1 MLYPLKFK
9 PFFKEKIWGGEKI
22 KKVLHRPVGNMDH
35 CGESWEISAIEDNVS
50 VVANGFFAEENDL
63 NELIEIYMGDLL
75 GDKVYDQYGLGFP
88 LLIKYIDA
96 TDDLSVQVHP
106 DDQLAQERYGMNGK
120 TEMWYV
126 IEADKGAG
134 LYVGFK
140 DGVTR
145 DQYWNAVESGTI
157 DQLLRFYPVKKGDVF
172 FIPAG
177 TVHAIGKGVLLAE
190 IQQPSD
196 VTYRIFD
203 WNRVDDQGNS
213 RELHVDEAF
222 DAIHFEDDQAQV
234 DSDNTGKSELP
245 KEKERASS
253 QNDTSSHQK
262 ETVISDKT
270 EIPAGKVSYE
280 EKFNTT
286 TKILR
291 STFFN
296 LNEIYFEKP
305 LKKTYTEIDTFIIY
319 MCIEGH
325 VYAFTDDEQFEL
337 RTGEVILVPA
347 SIPELNLIPEG
358 KSRLL
363 EVYL

>member
-9 PFFKEKIWGGEKI
+9 PFFKEKIWGGDKI
-22 KKVLHRPVGNMDH
+22 RKILHRPVADMKN

-50 VVANGFFAEENDL
+50 VVANGFFADDNDL
-63 NELIEIYMGDLL
+63 NELIEVYMGELL
-75 GDKVYDQYGLGFP
+75 GDKVYDKYGLGFP

-106 DDQLAQERYGMNGK
+106 DDKLAQERYGMNGK

-126 IEADKGAG
+126 IQADEGAG

-145 DQYWNAVESGTI
+145 DQYWDAVEEGTV
-157 DQLLRFYPVKKGDVF
+157 DELLRFYPVKKGDLF

-177 TVHAIGKGVLLAE
+177 TVHAIGRGVLLAE

-203 WNRVDDQGNS
+203 WNRVDANGNS

-222 DAIHFEDDQAQV
+222 DAIHFEGDIISPVETGRAPSPENNLPSSSPEKNVGAGDAQ
-234 DSDNTGKSELP
+234 K
-245 KEKERASS
+245 
-253 QNDTSSHQK
+253 
-262 ETVISDKT
+262 TV
-270 EIPAGKVSYE
+270 EEECLIPAGKVDYE

-286 TKILR
+286 SKLLR
-291 STFFN
+291 SSFFN

-305 LKKTYTEIDTFIIY
+305 LKKTYTEIDSFIIY

-325 VYAFTDDEQFEL
+325 VHTFTDDEQFEL
-337 RTGEVILVPA
+337 CTGEVLLVPA
-347 SIPELNLIPEG
+347 CISELNLIPEG

>member
-9 PFFKEKIWGGEKI
+9 PFFKDKIWGGDKI
-22 KKVLHRPVGNMDH
+22 KKILHRPVADMKN

-50 VVANGFFAEENDL
+50 VVANGFFADDNDL
-63 NELIEIYMGDLL
+63 NELIEVYMGELL
-75 GDKVYDQYGLGFP
+75 GDKVYDKYGLGFP

-106 DDQLAQERYGMNGK
+106 DDKLAQERYGMNGK

-126 IEADKGAG
+126 IQADEGAG
-134 LYVGFK
+134 LYVGFQ

-145 DQYWNAVESGTI
+145 DQYWDAVESGTI
-157 DQLLRFYPVKKGDVF
+157 DQLLCFYPVKKGDLF

-203 WNRVDDQGNS
+203 WNRVDEQGNS

-222 DAIHFEDDQAQV
+222 DAIHFEGEPIQNESDASNAETSHESSSTTPADDTV
-234 DSDNTGKSELP
+234 KNTL
-245 KEKERASS
+245 
-253 QNDTSSHQK
+253 
-262 ETVISDKT
+262 
-270 EIPAGKVSYE
+270 PAGKINYE

-286 TKILR
+286 SKLLR
-291 STFFN
+291 SDFFN

-305 LKKTYTEIDTFIIY
+305 LKKTYTEIDSFIIY

-325 VYAFTDDEQFEL
+325 VHTFTDDEQFEL
-337 RTGEVILVPA
+337 RTGEVLLVPA
-347 SIPELNLIPEG
+347 CISELNLIPEG

>member
-9 PFFKEKIWGGEKI
+9 PFFKDKIWGGNKI
-22 KKVLHRPVGNMDH
+22 KTILKRPVGTMEN

-50 VVANGFFAEENDL
+50 VVENGFLAKENDL
-63 NELIEIYMGDLL
+63 NELIEIYMGELV
-75 GDKVYDQYGLGFP
+75 GDSVYEQYGLGFP

-96 TDDLSVQVHP
+96 SDDLSVQVHP
-106 DDQLAQERYGMNGK
+106 NDKLAQDRYGMNGK

-126 IEADKGAG
+126 IDAEEGAG

-140 DGVTR
+140 PGVSR
-145 DQYWNAVESGTI
+145 QEYWDAVEDGTI
-157 DQLLRFYPVKKGDVF
+157 DLLLNFYPVKKGDLF

-203 WNRVDDQGNS
+203 WNRTDENGIG
-213 RELHVDEAF
+213 RELHVEEAY
-222 DAIHFEDDQAQV
+222 DAIFFPDDPLTNNNQQ
-234 DSDNTGKSELP
+234 
-245 KEKERASS
+245 
-253 QNDTSSHQK
+253 
-262 ETVISDKT
+262 SDKDNQ
-270 EIPAGKVSYE
+270 EEEPEESLIAGKVEYE
-280 EKFNTT
+280 EKFDATS
-286 TKILR
+286 KLFR
-291 STFFN
+291 SKYFN

-305 LKKTYTEIDTFIIY
+305 LKKNYSEIDSFVIY
-319 MCIEGH
+319 ICLEGH
-325 VYAFTDDEQFEL
+325 VHGFTEDEQIEL
-337 RTGEVILVPA
+337 SKGELLLIPA
-347 SIPELNLIPEG
+347 CTNEFNLIPTE

>member
-9 PFFKEKIWGGEKI
+9 PFFKEKIWGGTKI
-22 KKVLHRPVGNMDH
+22 KGVLHRPVANMAN

-50 VVANGFFAEENDL
+50 VVDNGFLADENDL
-63 NELIEIYMGDLL
+63 NELIEVYMGELL

-96 TDDLSVQVHP
+96 AEDLSVQVHP
-106 DDQLAQERYGMNGK
+106 DDKLAQERYGMNGK

-126 IEADKGAG
+126 IEADEGAG

-140 DGVTR
+140 EGVTR
-145 DQYWNAVESGTI
+145 EQYCDAVEAGTV
-157 DQLLRFYPVKKGDVF
+157 DQLLRFYPVKKGELY

-213 RELHVDEAF
+213 RELHVDEAL
-222 DAIHFEDDQAQV
+222 DAIHFDGEEAKAEKNTTNEGKGNEASSNV
-234 DSDNTGKSELP
+234 SENSDNK
-245 KEKERASS
+245 
-253 QNDTSSHQK
+253 
-262 ETVISDKT
+262 
-270 EIPAGKVSYE
+270 EIPAGKVDYD
-280 EKFNTT
+280 EKFNSTS
-286 TKILR
+286 KLLR
-291 STFFN
+291 SPFFN

-305 LKKTYTEIDTFIIY
+305 LKKTYTEIDSFIIY

-325 VYAFTDDEQFEL
+325 VHCFTEDEQLEL
-337 RTGEVILVPA
+337 NTGEVMLVPA
-347 SIPELNLIPEG
+347 CTPELNLIPEG